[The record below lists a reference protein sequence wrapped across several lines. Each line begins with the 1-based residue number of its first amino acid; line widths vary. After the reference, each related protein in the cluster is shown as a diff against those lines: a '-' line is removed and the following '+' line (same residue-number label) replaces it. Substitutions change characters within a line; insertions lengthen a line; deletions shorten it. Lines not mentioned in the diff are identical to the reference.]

1 MLSNKEQKHILGLAK
16 KLAKV
21 YYEDKITAKRLN
33 QRFLSKSKSIQQVQ
47 NELLEY
53 LKEAG

>member
-1 MLSNKEQKHILGLAK
+1 MLSDKEQKHILGLAK

-21 YYEDKITAKRLN
+21 YYEDKNAAKQLN
-33 QRFLSKSKSIQQVQ
+33 QRFLSKTKSIQQVQ

>member
-1 MLSNKEQKHILGLAK
+1 MLSDKEQKHILGLAK

-21 YYEDKITAKRLN
+21 YYEDKIIAKRLN
-33 QRFLSKSKSIQQVQ
+33 QRFLSKTKSIQQVQ

>member
-1 MLSNKEQKHILGLAK
+1 MLSDKEQKHILGLAK

>member
-1 MLSNKEQKHILGLAK
+1 MLSDKEQKHILGLAN

-33 QRFLSKSKSIQQVQ
+33 QRFLSKTRSIQQVQ
-47 NELLEY
+47 NELQEY

>member
-33 QRFLSKSKSIQQVQ
+33 QRFLSKTKLIQQVQ

>member
-1 MLSNKEQKHILGLAK
+1 MLSDKEQKHILGLAK

-21 YYEDKITAKRLN
+21 YYEDKIAAKRLN
-33 QRFLSKSKSIQQVQ
+33 QRFLSKTKSIQQVQ
-47 NELLEY
+47 NELIEF

>member
-1 MLSNKEQKHILGLAK
+1 MLSDKEQKHIFVLAK

-33 QRFLSKSKSIQQVQ
+33 QRFLSKTKSIQQVQ

>member
-33 QRFLSKSKSIQQVQ
+33 QRFLSKTKSIQQAQ

>member
-1 MLSNKEQKHILGLAK
+1 MLSEKEQKHILGLAK
-16 KLAKV
+16 KFAKV

-33 QRFLSKSKSIQQVQ
+33 QRFLSKTKSIQQVQ